1 MTEKQAKAI
10 ERCNELIKESHSCWI
25 GLSNQDAIKTVLS
38 LVKEQNIEKNE
49 LISKFAKEMARLQ
62 KKADKYYYIDNNKE
76 MADYVLIYAAEL
88 KGFASKLGICEEM
101 YEEAYK
107 IYDFKY
113 SGKKGYVPSK
123 EQLEELKKWYDVP
136 TENF

>member
-1 MTEKQAKAI
+1 MIVHEFIEKS
-10 ERCNELIKESHSCWI
+10 ELI
-25 GLSNQDAIKTVLS
+25 N
-38 LVKEQNIEKNE
+38 
-49 LISKFAKEMARLQ
+49 KFAKEMARLQ
-62 KKADKYYYIDNNKE
+62 KKADQYYYIDNNKE

-88 KGFASKLGICEEM
+88 KSFASKLVICEEM

-113 SGKKGYVPSK
+113 SGKKDYVPSK